1 MNAYAAQPA
10 NVLTI
15 QQLSKKFGSRFAV
28 QQATWS
34 AMSGQIVCLLG
45 HSGCGKT
52 TMLRLIAG
60 LETPSSG
67 TIQLEQNTLWSEQAQ
82 IPAEARNIGLVFQD
96 YALFPH
102 LSVLDNV
109 MFGLKKFPKAQR
121 ETIAKQA
128 LAHVSMLHHQ
138 DSYPYTL
145 SGGEQQ
151 RVALA
156 RALAPEPQ
164 VLLMDEPFSNL
175 DHRLRD
181 QIRQSTIQILNQT
194 ATTTV
199 IVTHDPE
206 EALQIADQIILMHQ
220 GQIIQ
225 IGSPKQLYLQ
235 PKTLFAARYFS
246 ALNEI
251 PAQVNNQTISTIFGQ
266 VDLGQQDLAQ
276 DLSTQEQ
283 VQCCF
288 RPHQVRV
295 SKTPSEGALPACV
308 MSSSFMGHAQQ
319 LRLKLRDHDL
329 TLLAQ
334 VSHLQDIQPAE
345 QIYVS
350 VDLNSCYFLA
360 SDEQSS
366 TTSSS
371 TQAAV
376 QV

>member
-10 NVLTI
+10 NILTI

-181 QIRQSTIQILNQT
+181 QIRQNTIQLLKQT
-194 ATTTV
+194 VTTTV

-246 ALNEI
+246 SLNEI
-251 PAQVNNQTISTIFGQ
+251 PTHIQHQEIHTVFGKI
-266 VDLGQQDLAQ
+266 DLPEHANPQD
-276 DLSTQEQ
+276 SI
-283 VQCCF
+283 VCCF
-288 RPHQVRV
+288 RPHQLHV
-295 SKTPSEGALPACV
+295 SQTSSENALPANIV
-308 MSSSFMGHAQQ
+308 SSSFMGHAQQ

-334 VSHLQDIQPAE
+334 VNHLQDIQLSE
-345 QIYVS
+345 QVYVS
-350 VDLNSCYFLA
+350 VDLNNCYFLA
-360 SDEQSS
+360 ADEHST

-371 TQAAV
+371 THTAV

>member
-1 MNAYAAQPA
+1 M
-10 NVLTI
+10 
-15 QQLSKKFGSRFAV
+15 K
-28 QQATWS
+28 
-34 AMSGQIVCLLG
+34 
-45 HSGCGKT
+45 
-52 TMLRLIAG
+52 
-60 LETPSSG
+60 
-67 TIQLEQNTLWSEQAQ
+67 QAQ
-82 IPAEARNIGLVFQD
+82 IPAEARHIGLVFQD

-181 QIRQSTIQILNQT
+181 QIRQNTIQLLKQT

-251 PAQVNNQTISTIFGQ
+251 PAQVNQSRQFTPYLVKLIMVSQNLPQLTRFTGHAASVHIKCVS
-266 VDLGQQDLAQ
+266 A
-276 DLSTQEQ
+276 
-283 VQCCF
+283 
-288 RPHQVRV
+288 RHQVKMRC
-295 SKTPSEGALPACV
+295 PQALCHPVLWDMRNNCV
-308 MSSSFMGHAQQ
+308 
-319 LRLKLRDHDL
+319 
-329 TLLAQ
+329 
-334 VSHLQDIQPAE
+334 
-345 QIYVS
+345 
-350 VDLNSCYFLA
+350 
-360 SDEQSS
+360 
-366 TTSSS
+366 
-371 TQAAV
+371 
-376 QV
+376 